1 MENLVRVAPGALPQ
15 IPMQFLQNAGLNLTQ
30 FSQSNLIGQAGISNL
45 ALYQNPAIAQL
56 IQQQQQQSSQEQKLA
71 SQRIQHLQK
80 ESLAQKSPSPSS
92 SSGRKASGSGVPKVS
107 GSSVKSGSNLG
118 GHSSQ
123 IGAHSSQKPKQ
134 QKFQPTVSHH
144 QQVAP

>member
-1 MENLVRVAPGALPQ
+1 MAMENLVRVAPGALPQ

-80 ESLAQKSPSPSS
+80 ESLV
-92 SSGRKASGSGVPKVS
+92 RV
-107 GSSVKSGSNLG
+107 
-118 GHSSQ
+118 
-123 IGAHSSQKPKQ
+123 
-134 QKFQPTVSHH
+134 F
-144 QQVAP
+144 